1 MILKKPVL
9 SAGRTFFFD
18 NLDRIELL
26 GAEVELIPTFI
37 HLAKKYE
44 NDPVRMEVVFANPE
58 LSSDILELLP
68 LLGKEYYD
76 ILLSN
81 LEMFD
86 SLSVLIRRAGTDTAS
101 IQSLFSHLDFVDDLI
116 EISNK
121 YAQLKIDGGQRA
133 LFLNL
138 DLFEADPGYFLLA
151 QDDPEFFV
159 LLHNSVSLSKV
170 PSTLAYELLEL
181 GLNKEELIEVLS
193 DIIEGPLVDEPKST
207 PPSDDQTQEEI
218 ENYNFLNLTRSHVI
232 EGDIDPSLVVSSEGA
247 MASGYFDD
255 FYFAYQELND
265 LEGYDYYD
273 EEHSESVHFDYD
285 GEEQS
290 IDQYESYREGIL
302 GGSEILVLSG
312 EYDLSGFDYDSLVF
326 AASDSL
332 SLAGE
337 ITFNGSQK
345 MREALF
351 VSAGSISIEE
361 GSSIEFVGE
370 SLGIG
375 SFDSLEI
382 INVELKAEEQIGIR
396 SLDNLVINN
405 SDLITTNGL
414 GSDFVHLMAYEQI
427 ELNNL
432 RFSEQVRQISMEAMT
447 INLRNINFPENSMVY
462 LSSEY
467 GPIEGKYPNFGKS
480 VPGRVNFIE
489 NVRYNSHLLNST
501 ISFDNYGA
509 NIYIGKISR

>member
-1 MILKKPVL
+1 
-9 SAGRTFFFD
+9 
-18 NLDRIELL
+18 
-26 GAEVELIPTFI
+26 
-37 HLAKKYE
+37 
-44 NDPVRMEVVFANPE
+44 MEVVFANPE
-58 LSSDILELLP
+58 LSPDILDLLP

-81 LEMFD
+81 LEIFD

-159 LLHNSVSLSKV
+159 LLHNSVSLAKV

-255 FYFAYQELND
+255 FYFAYQQLND